1 MAKISFYTSIV
12 AIMCCLSQVSNAQIT
27 LEHTFKNENVS
38 VVSGNVNGKPNFF
51 VEELFPVG
59 SFYLTEVVNNSVHI
73 KAYNPDYTLIIDKTY
88 SLTPPTGYK
97 ASYVRVS
104 KKVFNTD
111 DNYELLVTF
120 SKISP
125 VSNDNE
131 ARRLILYDSN
141 KNVIKD
147 FGAGYMFYI
156 GNLVYIINNSCK
168 VRIVR
173 RLYSGGE
180 NFVDNTEIYSVPGD
194 PSAYDA
200 GNTSVDSFS
209 SPYPNP
215 ANTYITL
222 PYKLN
227 EGEFAV
233 MNIFNINGQLIES
246 KKIGYD
252 FDKILLDV
260 SGYAKGMYIYEVK
273 NVSNKFVVK

>member
-1 MAKISFYTSIV
+1 
-12 AIMCCLSQVSNAQIT
+12 
-27 LEHTFKNENVS
+27 
-38 VVSGNVNGKPNFF
+38 
-51 VEELFPVG
+51 
-59 SFYLTEVVNNSVHI
+59 
-73 KAYNPDYTLIIDKTY
+73 
-88 SLTPPTGYK
+88 
-97 ASYVRVS
+97 
-104 KKVFNTD
+104 
-111 DNYELLVTF
+111 
-120 SKISP
+120 
-125 VSNDNE
+125 
-131 ARRLILYDSN
+131 
-141 KNVIKD
+141 
-147 FGAGYMFYI
+147 MFYI

-233 MNIFNINGQLIES
+233 MNIFNINGQLIET

>member
-1 MAKISFYTSIV
+1 M
-12 AIMCCLSQVSNAQIT
+12 
-27 LEHTFKNENVS
+27 
-38 VVSGNVNGKPNFF
+38 SGNVNGKPNFF
-51 VEELFPVG
+51 VEKLFPVG
-59 SFYLTEVVNNSVHI
+59 SFYFTEVVNNSVHI

-97 ASYVRVS
+97 TSYVWVF

-131 ARRLILYDSN
+131 ASRLILYDSN

-147 FGAGYMFYI
+147 FGAGNMFYI
-156 GNLVYIINNSCK
+156 GNMVYIINNGCK
-168 VRIVR
+168 VPISRY
-173 RLYSGGE
+173 LYNGGDL
-180 NFVDNTEIYSVPGD
+180 VANTEIYSVPGD

-233 MNIFNINGQLIES
+233 MNIFNVNGQLIES

>member
-38 VVSGNVNGKPNFF
+38 VMSGNVNGKPNFF
-51 VEELFPVG
+51 VEKLFPVG

-97 ASYVRVS
+97 VS
-104 KKVFNTD
+104 HVWVFKKVFNTD

-131 ARRLILYDSN
+131 ACRLILYDSN
-141 KNVIKD
+141 RNVIKD
-147 FGAGYMFYI
+147 FGAGHMFYI

>member
-27 LEHTFKNENVS
+27 LEHTFKNESVS
-38 VVSGNVNGKPNFF
+38 FMSGNVNGKPNFF
-51 VEELFPVG
+51 VEKLFPVG

-97 ASYVRVS
+97 VS
-104 KKVFNTD
+104 HVWVFKKVFNTD

-120 SKISP
+120 SKISY
-125 VSNDNE
+125 VSKDNE
-131 ARRLILYDSN
+131 ACRLILYDSN
-141 KNVIKD
+141 RNVIKD
-147 FGAGYMFYI
+147 FGAGNIFYM
-156 GNLVYIINNSCK
+156 GNLYIINNNCK
-168 VRIVR
+168 ATMLRY
-173 RLYSGGE
+173 LYDGGD
-180 NFVDNTEIYSVPGD
+180 FVANTEIYSVPGD
-194 PSAYDA
+194 PSAYDV

-233 MNIFNINGQLIES
+233 MNIFNINGQLIET

>member
-27 LEHTFKNENVS
+27 LEHTFKNESVS
-38 VVSGNVNGKPNFF
+38 FVSGNVNGKPNFF
-51 VEELFPVG
+51 VEKLFPVG
-59 SFYLTEVVNNSVHI
+59 SFYLTELVNNSVHI

-88 SLTPPTGYK
+88 SFTPPTGYK
-97 ASYVRVS
+97 ASYVWVS

-111 DNYELLVTF
+111 DSYELLVRF

-131 ARRLILYDSN
+131 ASRLILYDSN
-141 KNVIKD
+141 SNVIKD
-147 FGAGYMFYI
+147 FGAGHMFYI

-173 RLYSGGE
+173 RLYGGGE

>member
-27 LEHTFKNENVS
+27 LEHTFKNESVS
-38 VVSGNVNGKPNFF
+38 FMSGNVNGKPNFS
-51 VEELFPVG
+51 VEKLFPVG
-59 SFYLTEVVNNSVHI
+59 SFYLTAVVNNSVHI

-97 ASYVRVS
+97 ASYVWVS

-131 ARRLILYDSN
+131 ASRLILYDSN

-147 FGAGYMFYI
+147 FGAGSTFYI
-156 GNLVYIINNSCK
+156 DNSVYIINNNCK
-168 VRIVR
+168 VRIYR
-173 RLYSGGE
+173 YLHNGGDW
-180 NFVDNTEIYSVPGD
+180 VASTEIYSVPGD

-233 MNIFNINGQLIES
+233 MNIFNINGQLIET

>member
-38 VVSGNVNGKPNFF
+38 VMSGNVNGKPNFF

-131 ARRLILYDSN
+131 ACRLILYDSN
-141 KNVIKD
+141 RNVIKD
-147 FGAGYMFYI
+147 FGAGNIFYM
-156 GNLVYIINNSCK
+156 GNLYIINNNCK
-168 VRIVR
+168 ATMFRY
-173 RLYSGGE
+173 LYDGGDL
-180 NFVDNTEIYSVPGD
+180 VANTEIYSVPGD

-233 MNIFNINGQLIES
+233 MNIFNINGQLIET

>member
-27 LEHTFKNENVS
+27 LEHTFKNEKVS
-38 VVSGNVNGKPNFF
+38 VMSGNVNGKPNFF
-51 VEELFPVG
+51 VEKLFPVG
-59 SFYLTEVVNNSVHI
+59 SFYFTEVVNNSVHI

-97 ASYVRVS
+97 TSYVWVF

-131 ARRLILYDSN
+131 ASRLILYDSN

-147 FGAGYMFYI
+147 FGAGNMFYI
-156 GNLVYIINNSCK
+156 GNMVYIINNGCK
-168 VRIVR
+168 VPISRY
-173 RLYSGGE
+173 LYNGGDW
-180 NFVDNTEIYSVPGD
+180 VANTEIYSVPGD

>member
-38 VVSGNVNGKPNFF
+38 VMSGNVNGKPNFF

-120 SKISP
+120 SKISY

-131 ARRLILYDSN
+131 ACRLILYDSN
-141 KNVIKD
+141 RNVIKD

-233 MNIFNINGQLIES
+233 MNIFNINGQLIET

>member
-27 LEHTFKNENVS
+27 LEHTFKNESVS
-38 VVSGNVNGKPNFF
+38 FMSGNVNGKPNFS
-51 VEELFPVG
+51 VEKLFPVG

-97 ASYVRVS
+97 VS
-104 KKVFNTD
+104 HVWVFKKVFNTD

-131 ARRLILYDSN
+131 ACRLILYDSN
-141 KNVIKD
+141 RNVIKD
-147 FGAGYMFYI
+147 FGAGHMFYI

>member
-38 VVSGNVNGKPNFF
+38 VMSGNVNGKPNFS
-51 VEELFPVG
+51 VEKLFPVG

-97 ASYVRVS
+97 VS
-104 KKVFNTD
+104 HVWVFKKVFNTD

-131 ARRLILYDSN
+131 ACRLILYDSN
-141 KNVIKD
+141 RNVIKD
-147 FGAGYMFYI
+147 FGAGHMFYI

-233 MNIFNINGQLIES
+233 MNIFNINGQLIET